1 MRLAAER
8 SDSPIVS
15 VPRGHPGELRAAAE
29 RLRGVA
35 ASSRSTA
42 LVRGTA
48 VRDVDIAWSG
58 PAAAAAKS
66 EVATL
71 SARCG
76 AVLPQ
81 LGAGGMALRTYAD
94 ELERAQAAARRLG
107 ARADAVLAEHAHEVA
122 AAAVLIP
129 DPALRAAAVTRS
141 EQRRTDRLAAVG
153 REHARVQEDLEAAAA
168 RCAAVLERL
177 TPVGGDA
184 AGPRLLEGLPFTVGL
199 IGDALR
205 PPQDPA
211 QPPESDWWAAV
222 GDAATDTAA
231 WAWNHVVVPVVNTA
245 ADVVEA
251 AAEHPEDV
259 VGIGLGVGQVIVGAG
274 GQVGGLALDATG
286 VGAVVGVPVHVAS
299 AGLIASGAFT
309 ATASAVQLGR
319 HAAANDS
326 MLLKEVKLKE
336 GSRGMGGEP
345 VPASQ
350 RPAAAPSTWLGRI
363 ANDGNG
369 VVWQR
374 PPDMCP
380 PPKICTPNSLRIADP
395 GTKRFK
401 GPSGDRVEVE
411 YPFGYTR
418 FYNSGGQAL
427 KLDGKPGSESET
439 HLPIRP
445 DGTYDLPQGWNP
457 PS

>member
-1 MRLAAER
+1 MTLAAER
-8 SDSPIVS
+8 SGSQVVS

-29 RLRGVA
+29 RLRGVT

-81 LGAGGMALRTYAD
+81 LETGGTVLRTYAD

-107 ARADAVLAEHAHEVA
+107 ARADAALAEHAHEVA
-122 AAAVLIP
+122 AAEALLP
-129 DPALRAAAVTRS
+129 DPALRAAAVRRA
-141 EQRRTDRLAAVG
+141 EQRRADRLAAVG
-153 REHARVQEDLEAAAA
+153 RDRARVQEDLAAAAA

-184 AGPRLLEGLPFTVGL
+184 AGTRLLEGLPFTVGL

-205 PPQDPA
+205 PPQEPA
-211 QPPESDWWAAV
+211 QPSEPDWWAAV
-222 GDAATDTAA
+222 GDAATDSAA
-231 WAWNHVVVPVVNTA
+231 WAWNHLVVPMVNTA

-259 VGIGLGVGQVIVGAG
+259 VGIGLGVGQIVIGAG

-336 GSRGMGGEP
+336 GSRGMGGDP
-345 VPASQ
+345 LPASQ
-350 RPAAAPSTWLGRI
+350 RPPAAPSTWLGRI

-380 PPKICTPNSLRIADP
+380 PPTICTPNSLRIVDP

-401 GPSGDRVEVE
+401 GPNGDRVEVE

-418 FYNSGGQAL
+418 FYNSGGQPL
-427 KLDGKPGSESET
+427 KLNGKPGSEPET